1 MDKLEKA
8 LERAREQRGGTFT
21 FAPSASTEPP
31 LRRKNGKSDDVV
43 LPTARRVME
52 IPEENL
58 DKYRILAH
66 RTRNRQADVF
76 RILRT
81 QVLQIMRQSGLRTL
95 AITSPNYG
103 DGKTT
108 VAINLAVSMSL
119 DLKQTVLLADLDL
132 RKPGVTTY
140 LGINSE
146 TGLTDH
152 LLDNRP
158 ASECLLRTSFERL
171 VVMPSGRTRDNS
183 SELLGSAKMA
193 TFAQELKQ
201 RYDNRI
207 IIYDMPPI
215 LAQDDS
221 LAFLPNIDAVL
232 MIVREGKTK
241 IDDIKQS
248 MSALS
253 GANVLGIVLNNSGK
267 NKPLAM
273 AAAA

>member
-8 LERAREQRGGTFT
+8 LEKARGERGGAIT
-21 FAPSASTEPP
+21 FALPSASH
-31 LRRKNGKSDDVV
+31 RKPGNGKPADIV
-43 LPTARRVME
+43 LPRARRVLE
-52 IPEENL
+52 IPEQNL
-58 DKYRILAH
+58 DTYRILAH

-81 QVLQIMRQSGLRTL
+81 QVLQMMRQSGLRTL

-108 VAINLAVSMSL
+108 VAINLAISMSL

-132 RKPGVTTY
+132 RKPGVSTY
-140 LGINSE
+140 LGINAE
-146 TGLTDH
+146 AGLTDH
-152 LLDNRP
+152 ILENRP
-158 ASECLLRTSFERL
+158 ASDCLLRTSFERL
-171 VVMPSGRTRDNS
+171 VVLPSGRARDNS
-183 SELLGSAKMA
+183 SELLGSSKM
-193 TFAQELKQ
+193 TVFAQELKQ
-201 RYDNRI
+201 RYDDRI

-232 MIVREGKTK
+232 MIVREGMTK
-241 IDDIKQS
+241 VDDIKQS
-248 MSALS
+248 MAAL
-253 GANVLGIVLNNSGK
+253 GAANVLGVVLNNSGK

-273 AAAA
+273 AEAA